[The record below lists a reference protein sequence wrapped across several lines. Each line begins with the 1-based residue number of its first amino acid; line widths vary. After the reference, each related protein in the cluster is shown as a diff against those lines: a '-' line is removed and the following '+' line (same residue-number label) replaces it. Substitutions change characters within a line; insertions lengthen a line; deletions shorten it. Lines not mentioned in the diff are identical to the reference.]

1 MELDCLHGV
10 PLLEA
15 AAHQVPREALLLQ
28 QSAPPHNYTLELST
42 IFRDVSMTPHL
53 TSLNW
58 LSASLQSASVQ
69 RASRQQLG
77 WPGWMQDTPTPSIA
91 SAVS

>member
-1 MELDCLHGV
+1 MSPWWRLLPTRSPVRHSSSSSLHQ
-10 PLLEA
+10 
-15 AAHQVPREALLLQ
+15 H
-28 QSAPPHNYTLELST
+28 TLELTT
-42 IFRDVSMTPHL
+42 IFRDIFMPPYL

-77 WPGWMQDTPTPSIA
+77 WPGWIQDTPTPSIA